1 MRDVALMWMETHYAP
16 FARLLDTV
24 KTGDTAADLHYGEPF
39 FDWISQYPDQVGQFT
54 GAMANLTI
62 GIKAGAVAAYDF
74 NGGGKIVDIGG
85 ADGALL
91 AQILAGTPSTTGV
104 TFDLPHVIAEA
115 GAAIKGHGLGD
126 RLARR
131 VGQLLRSRARRGGH
145 LPLVPGPP
153 RLGRRAGASRFSRT
167 SARRRSRARRSSP
180 WSPSCPPATSRT
192 CPKCWT

>member
-1 MRDVALMWMETHYAP
+1 M
-16 FARLLDTV
+16 LDTA
-24 KTGDTAADLHYGEPF
+24 KTGNTAADLHYGEPF

-54 GAMANLTI
+54 GAMANLTN

-74 NGGGKIVDIGG
+74 NGCGKIVDIGG

-91 AQILAGTPSTTGV
+91 AQILTGTPSTTGV

-126 RLARR
+126 RLRRR

-153 RLGRRAGASRFSRT
+153 RLG
-167 SARRRSRARRSSP
+167 
-180 WSPSCPPATSRT
+180 
-192 CPKCWT
+192 